1 MIVLSVVFA
10 ATMVVFAAGSF
21 RRARRVPQDN

>member
-1 MIVLSVVFA
+1 MITLSVLFA
-10 ATMVVFAAGSF
+10 AMMIVFAAGSF